1 MTMATAPRFSSDVAF
16 SPSVKTVQSR
26 KGSRRSYSRVEERG
40 AWQTTITPDVA
51 GFIARQ
57 TSVFLATANA
67 EGQPYVQ
74 HRGGPPGFLHVLDD
88 MTIGFVDF
96 TGNRQYITQGKLT
109 DNPKAQLFLIDYTQR
124 QRIKIWG
131 EARIVEDDS
140 ELIDKLMPEDYKA
153 RPEQVILFTVTA
165 WDANCPQHIPQ
176 RFDAADLVAALAER
190 DKRIADLEAEIAR
203 LRADTVAETTDVEP
217 GRPHTARSRDERSRA
232 SRGSS
237 KERSPAGRHEESDDC
252 IVPRKP
258 RTKPSDIGGGDGGG
272 KAAGRGKGTLRRMSR
287 TQSRHWHVT
296 AVTCPRIGAAWVP
309 NTPKAD
315 HV

>member
-1 MTMATAPRFSSDVAF
+1 
-16 SPSVKTVQSR
+16 
-26 KGSRRSYSRVEERG
+26 VEERG

-96 TGNRQYITQGKLT
+96 TGNRQYITQGNLT

-176 RFDAADLVAALAER
+176 RFEAADVAAALAER
-190 DKRIADLEAEIAR
+190 DQRIADLEAEVAL
-203 LRADTVAETTDVEP
+203 LR
-217 GRPHTARSRDERSRA
+217 
-232 SRGSS
+232 
-237 KERSPAGRHEESDDC
+237 SD
-252 IVPRKP
+252 IVPETAEADP
-258 RTKPSDIGGGDGGG
+258 R
-272 KAAGRGKGTLRRMSR
+272 
-287 TQSRHWHVT
+287 Q
-296 AVTCPRIGAAWVP
+296 
-309 NTPKAD
+309 
-315 HV
+315 